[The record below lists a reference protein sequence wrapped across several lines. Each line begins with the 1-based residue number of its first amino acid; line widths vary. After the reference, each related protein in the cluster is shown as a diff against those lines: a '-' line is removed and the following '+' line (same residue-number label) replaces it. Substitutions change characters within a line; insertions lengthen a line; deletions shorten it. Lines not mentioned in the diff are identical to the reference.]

1 MSTARKIFSNVVWQ
15 VLGKFAVAGLGMA
28 VIKICTNYLS
38 VEQYGEYL
46 MVYEFL
52 AFFGIA
58 ADLGLFTIAVRE
70 MSKNEEDIPK
80 IIGNILTLRTI
91 LVTITMLAG
100 IGLAFLIPQYQDTR
114 VPIGVAV
121 AAITVFFTIQNGTI
135 TSVLQA
141 KLKMGQASFTTVI
154 AKIFSVSF
162 MAYIA
167 FFGFPNDKEL
177 GFYML
182 IVAGIFG
189 AIINYAHTRYYVK
202 KITPLKYR
210 FDLDLWKKVLITSLP
225 YGIALILN
233 TIYFRI
239 GSMMIFM
246 LRDQQEVGVYGVAMR
261 MLENFAIIP
270 LYFMNSVLPVL
281 TKSLKE
287 KSDHYR
293 QLIKH
298 SFDFLAAMAVP
309 MVVGVVVLAYPIIF
323 IVASPE
329 FLSRTAEG
337 FYGSDAALQILIFA
351 LLFQFINI
359 LFSFLLIALDKQS
372 KLLYINAGC
381 VLFNIIGNFIAIP
394 LYGFRG
400 ASFMAVLN
408 ELFMLI
414 ACYFVARYY
423 LNFTINLKN
432 LFKIIFSGLVM
443 GVIVYY
449 LQPITYIYLQN
460 WNIFPLAVLGAL
472 LYFAI
477 LYSTGVINK
486 DILNLLKKGSD
497 EPREEMTTADER
509 VL

>member
-70 MSKNEEDIPK
+70 MSRDEDQIPK

-100 IGLAFLIPQYQDTR
+100 IGLAFLIPKYQDTR

-154 AKIFSVSF
+154 AKIISVGF
-162 MAYIA
+162 MAYVA
-167 FFGFPNDKEL
+167 FFGFPNDQET

-189 AIINYAHTRYYVK
+189 AIVNYAHTRYYVK

-210 FDLDLWKKVLITSLP
+210 FDLDLWKKVLVTSLP
-225 YGIALILN
+225 YGLALILN

-239 GSMMIFM
+239 DSVMLFM
-246 LRDQQEVGVYGVAMR
+246 LRDQKEVGVYGVAMR

-287 KSDHYR
+287 KTEHYKD
-293 QLIKH
+293 LIKH

-323 IVASPE
+323 VTASPD
-329 FLSRTAEG
+329 FLSRTADG

-351 LLFQFINI
+351 LLFQFINV
-359 LFSFLLIALDKQS
+359 LFSFVLIALDKQT
-372 KLLYINAGC
+372 KLLYINGAC
-381 VLFNIIGNFIAIP
+381 VLFNILANFIAIP
-394 LYGFRG
+394 AYGFRG
-400 ASFMAVLN
+400 AAFISVLS
-408 ELFMLI
+408 ELFILI
-414 ACYFVARYY
+414 ASYTAARYY
-423 LNFTINLKN
+423 LNFKINIKN
-432 LFKIIFSGLVM
+432 LFKIVFSGLLM
-443 GVIVYY
+443 GLAVYA
-449 LQPITYIYLQN
+449 LQPITYTYLQN
-460 WNIFPLAVLGAL
+460 WNIFPLALLGAATYFLL
-472 LYFAI
+472 LYF
-477 LYSTGVINK
+477 TGVINR
-486 DILNLLKKGSD
+486 DILSILRKGSGKPHGEVATED
-497 EPREEMTTADER
+497 TG